1 MDFNARS
8 IEEQL
13 YVDYPEISD
22 PLQEFLQELDILFS
36 IDKGTVFCQRS
47 IGADIERMLW
57 STSFNASL
65 IEHRISEAIE
75 LNCQSKIT
83 FIWDASVSLLKG
95 MNKDIGV
102 ITIHIKNQD
111 NVLIEESTYVFK

>member
-8 IEEQL
+8 IDEQL

-36 IDKGTVFCQRS
+36 IEKGTVFCQRS
-47 IGADIERMLW
+47 MGADIERMLW

-65 IEHRISEAIE
+65 MEHRVIEAIE
-75 LNCQSKIT
+75 TNCQARLNFKWEVT
-83 FIWDASVSLLKG
+83 VSLLNG
-95 MNKDIGV
+95 VNRDIGV
-102 ITIHIKNQD
+102 ITIHIKTKED
-111 NVLIEESTYVFK
+111 VLIEEQTYVFK